1 MIPFVMILPVRVT
14 DAILL
19 PFRLARDFW
28 MWLDTP
34 RGNSFGWILTW
45 LMLGYIFGSI
55 FYKIWN

>member
-1 MIPFVMILPVRVT
+1 MIFPVRIT

-19 PFRLARDFW
+19 PFRLVRDFW